1 VAGVTGFCRDCDA
14 ILHEDKAVCAACGGA
29 RLVRHPEI
37 FALNIGHVD
46 CDAFYA
52 SVEKRDRPEL
62 RDVPVI
68 VGGGTRGVVTTCC
81 YVARLYGVR
90 SAMPMFKALALCPKA
105 VVIRPDMQKYV
116 AVSQDIRRLMEELTP
131 LVQPLSIDEAVLD
144 LSGTAELH
152 GAPPAITLNRLARR
166 IEADIGVTISIG
178 LAANR
183 LLAKLAAERGKP
195 RGFCVLGAEA
205 ASVLAP
211 EPVGLLPGIG
221 PALAKR
227 LQGMGISRVGQLAA
241 LDPREARRKL
251 GDEGPG
257 LAARARGEDS
267 RHVHIERETKSI
279 SAETTFD
286 TDIFGLPE
294 LEAELWV
301 LCEKLGRRLRAE
313 NFAAGGVVLKL
324 KTAAFASRTRSARL
338 ANPSRLPD
346 ILFEAGRGLLAREVG
361 VEKFRLIG
369 IGASPLTD
377 AALADQGDLA
387 DQRTPKLAARQAAV
401 DLLRQK
407 FGQGAI
413 GRGRTLPK
421 TPPAK

>member
-1 VAGVTGFCRDCDA
+1 LDGDG
-14 ILHEDKAVCAACGGA
+14 AVCAACGGA
-29 RLVRHPEI
+29 RLARHPEI
-37 FALNIGHVD
+37 FLLNIGHVD

-52 SVEKRDRPEL
+52 SIEKRDRPEL
-62 RDVPVI
+62 RDLPVI
-68 VGGGTRGVVTTCC
+68 VGGGARGVVTTCC

-105 VVIRPDMQKYV
+105 VVIRPDMQKYA
-116 AVSQDIRRLMEELTP
+116 AVSREIRRLMEALTP

-152 GAPPAITLNRLARR
+152 GAPPAITLNRLARLV
-166 IEADIGVTISIG
+166 EAEMGVTISIG
-178 LAANR
+178 LAGNR

-195 RGFCVLGAEA
+195 RGFSVLGAEA
-205 ASVLAP
+205 AAVLAP

-241 LDPREARRKL
+241 LDAREARRKL

-361 VEKFRLIG
+361 AEKFRLIG
-369 IGASPLTD
+369 IGANPLVD
-377 AALADQGDLA
+377 GALADQGDLA
-387 DQRTPKLAARQAAV
+387 DQRTPRLAARQAAV
-401 DLLRQK
+401 DSLRQK